1 MLSSSEEQTLRLV
14 LAMLGHTIP
23 PPSPIR
29 AAAREVDVLRTQV
42 ALAHRSEYTAVWVG
56 DMLYAVCG
64 DEEKTCEGYIRI
76 GSDRSGEHASSK
88 ALPPEP
94 MQGAAVAVKPA
105 QTQTECENLTRTVT
119 RASYAAHAAVQ
130 TDPLALQLENVEAP
144 AAPAAP
150 ASHKTEAIMEAPVL
164 KQPCLGLV
172 AQADSVEREELRKA
186 ETEKSGAPANVAQA
200 AQPTHLAIDSTGH
213 FNPLQTGQQPAV
225 ANEKSFSSLRDPD
238 ATSVS
243 GVAPETSAVGS
254 SYPTGGAARFLLPLW
269 PHRISH
275 ARFSGHA
282 PKLLSI
288 GGADEMGA
296 RNLLRLSVFLST
308 ALVEHRPPPHRRRYE
323 MRRVSQHAA

>member
-1 MLSSSEEQTLRLV
+1 M
-14 LAMLGHTIP
+14 
-23 PPSPIR
+23 
-29 AAAREVDVLRTQV
+29 
-42 ALAHRSEYTAVWVG
+42 
-56 DMLYAVCG
+56 
-64 DEEKTCEGYIRI
+64 
-76 GSDRSGEHASSK
+76 
-88 ALPPEP
+88 
-94 MQGAAVAVKPA
+94 AVKPA

-164 KQPCLGLV
+164 KQPCLGVV
-172 AQADSVEREELRKA
+172 AEADSVEREELRKA

-200 AQPTHLAIDSTGH
+200 AQPTHLAIDSTGN
-213 FNPLQTGQQPAV
+213 FNPLQTGQQPAD
-225 ANEKSFSSLRDPD
+225 ANENSFSSLRDP

-243 GVAPETSAVGS
+243 GAAPETSAVGC

-275 ARFSGHA
+275 ARFSEHA

-296 RNLLRLSVFLST
+296 RNLLRLSVLSSST

-323 MRRVSQHAA
+323 MRRAPQHAA